1 MAAMMTYGAVFFDN
15 IRKYKIRYPYLN
27 RLRQNAFI
35 VQRTP
40 KAFLLDGQKS
50 GRIVDRNHVRWA
62 RDNLVRSIERFSA
75 D

>member
-1 MAAMMTYGAVFFDN
+1 MMTYGAVFFD
-15 IRKYKIRYPYLN
+15 
-27 RLRQNAFI
+27 
-35 VQRTP
+35 
-40 KAFLLDGQKS
+40 GQES